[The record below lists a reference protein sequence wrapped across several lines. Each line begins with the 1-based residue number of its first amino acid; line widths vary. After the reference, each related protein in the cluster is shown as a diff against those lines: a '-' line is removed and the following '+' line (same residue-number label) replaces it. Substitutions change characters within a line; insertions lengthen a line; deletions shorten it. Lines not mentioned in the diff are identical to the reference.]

1 MNLKDLNARLDSV
14 QDEIDALLGTA
25 AAPKEDLSIEDV
37 DAAKALEA
45 EKSELLANV
54 QALKDAEE
62 LRKKNLQR
70 ARRAG
75 PVQPAKVEVLGEAWE
90 RGEDPM
96 CGFKE
101 PKDMLKA
108 VIESGS
114 GHGTDP
120 RLKMLAA
127 GSDEGMVASDPYGGF
142 AVPSGFMASL
152 LTRDSEVDFIQPLTT
167 KIPMATPTVKIPARV
182 DSTHTSSVSG
192 GLTVSRRAE
201 TAAGTSS
208 RMQLEQVTLNAH
220 SLFGLS
226 YATEELLAD
235 SAISWIA
242 TLQAGFGEEFANRKI
257 HERINGTGAGE
268 FEGVK
273 ASAAEITVARGTDS
287 TFVLLDAANMI
298 SRCYRSQNAVWM
310 INPTVIPQLVT
321 MSETG
326 TGSALVNTGS
336 GTGTF
341 SLLGR
346 PVYVTEHLPALNTEG
361 DVMLVNWS
369 EYLEGDLETKQ
380 FASSTHVRFVEHE
393 RCFKFYERNDA
404 RCWWRAALT
413 PKNGSTISPIVTLT
427 DD

>member
-1 MNLKDLNARLDSV
+1 MNLQDLNARLDGV

-25 AAPKEDLSIEDV
+25 SAPKEDLSIEDV

-45 EKSELLANV
+45 EKSELLGSV

-75 PVQPAKVEVLGEAWE
+75 PVQPAEVKVLGEAWE
-90 RGEDPM
+90 RGEDPK

-108 VIESGS
+108 VIDAGS
-114 GHGTDP
+114 GRSTDP

-142 AVPSGFMASL
+142 SVPSGFLANL
-152 LTRDSEVDFIQPLTT
+152 LTRDSELDFIQPLTT
-167 KIPMATPTVKIPARV
+167 KIPMETPQVKIPARV
-182 DSTHTSSVSG
+182 DSNHSSSVSG

-201 TAAGTSS
+201 TAAATAS
-208 RMQLEQVTLNAH
+208 RMQLEQITLNAH
-220 SLFGLS
+220 SLFGFS

-235 SAISWIA
+235 SAVSWIA
-242 TLQAGFGEEFANRKI
+242 TLQAGFGEEFANKKI
-257 HERINGTGAGE
+257 DERLNGTGAGE
-268 FEGVK
+268 FQGVK
-273 ASAAEITVARGTDS
+273 TSAAEITVARGTDS

-310 INPTVIPQLVT
+310 INPTVIPQLIT
-321 MSETG
+321 MTEAG
-326 TGSALVNTGS
+326 TGSALVQTGS
-336 GTGTF
+336 GGQFT
-341 SLLGR
+341 LLGR
-346 PVYVTEHLPALNTEG
+346 PVHITEHLPALNTEG

-369 EYLEGDLETKQ
+369 EYLEGELEAMQ
-380 FASSTHVRFVEHE
+380 FASSVHVRFVEHE
-393 RCFKFYERNDA
+393 RAMKFYQRNDGK
-404 RCWWRAALT
+404 CWWTAPLT
-413 PKNGSTISPIVTLT
+413 PANGSTISPIVTLT